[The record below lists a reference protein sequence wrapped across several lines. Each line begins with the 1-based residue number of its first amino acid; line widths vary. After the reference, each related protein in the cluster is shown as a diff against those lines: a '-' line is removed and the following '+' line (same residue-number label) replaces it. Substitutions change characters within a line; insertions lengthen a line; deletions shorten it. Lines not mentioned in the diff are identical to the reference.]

1 MPGLGRT
8 VIGNTGQ
15 QVRVS
20 ADGKRLLKTGG
31 ITIDWSLIAAV
42 AGSDLVTP
50 VEGITVKV
58 GFKWFRFGQVMCK
71 VTTAE
76 VITLTLT
83 GGPPTAG
90 SFLMTVTRP
99 DTGFSQVL
107 TVPYN
112 VTVAGLQALLDPVLG
127 TGNSL
132 VAGTAFPTGPLTV
145 TIQGVLVG
153 TLVPAFTIG
162 ALSLTGGGTP
172 AAAITAG
179 ANSGNFGPYDF
190 AATDGRQTCSSG
202 NCYIM
207 DETVLQSGVLGIFS
221 ALNTTNVGNAM
232 YGGRVWYDRVIATT
246 GTHSLANGPTWTE
259 LLAALPQIQQVR
271 N

>member
-1 MPGLGRT
+1 
-8 VIGNTGQ
+8 V
-15 QVRVS
+15 
-20 ADGKRLLKTGG
+20 KTGG

-58 GFKWFRFGQVMCK
+58 GYKWFRFGQVMCK

-76 VITLTLT
+76 VITLTMT

-179 ANSGNFGPYDF
+179 ANTGNFGPYDF

-259 LLAALPQIQQVR
+259 LLAALPQIQPVR

>member
-20 ADGKRLLKTGG
+20 ADGKRMVKTGG
-31 ITIDWSLIAAV
+31 ITVDWSLIAAV

-58 GFKWFRFGQVMCK
+58 GYKWFRFGQVMCK

-76 VITLTLT
+76 VITLSIT
-83 GGPPTAG
+83 GTPTAG

-99 DTGFSQVL
+99 DTGFSQVV

-112 VTVAGLQALLDPVLG
+112 ATAANLQALLDPILG
-127 TGNSL
+127 VGNSL
-132 VAGTAFPTGPLTV
+132 VAGGALPGIALTV
-145 TIQGVLVG
+145 TIQGALVG

-179 ANSGNFGPYDF
+179 GNTGNFGPYDF
-190 AATDGRQTCSSG
+190 AATDGRQTCSAG
-202 NCYIM
+202 NCFIM
-207 DETVLQSGVLGIFS
+207 DETVLQSGVLGILS
-221 ALNTTNVGNAM
+221 AMNTTNLGNAM

-259 LLAALPQIQQVR
+259 LLAALPQIQPVR